1 MSEDFED
8 KKKVMDY
15 RAQIQREQEGRRES
29 DRHQRELMRQ
39 SDREDLKKL
48 ALEGNID
55 AIKLQHELAPE
66 RYDLDFE
73 DHIKRENVRLQ
84 SYLQER
90 NIDLKFTEVEERLK
104 TDNQL
109 KLLMGDI
116 ARSIAVK
123 NAERKNEAAQALD
136 ARQMERLKHQHSMTE
151 KDADHQN
158 AKDLELFRGALSLA
172 MKQKGAEMTEHDI
185 LAALTRLKNQGTV

>member
-8 KKKVMDY
+8 KKRVMDY
-15 RAQIQREQEGRRES
+15 RAQIQREQESRRTN
-29 DRHQRELMRQ
+29 DRTQRELMRQ
-39 SDREDLKKL
+39 SDREGLKKL

-123 NAERKNEAAQALD
+123 NAERKNEAAHAANERD
-136 ARQMERLKHQHSMTE
+136 MERLKHSHTMTE
-151 KDADHQN
+151 KEADHTN
-158 AKDLELFRGALSLA
+158 TKDLELFKAALSLA
-172 MKQKGAEMTEHDI
+172 MQTKGNDMTEKDI
-185 LAALTRLKNQGTV
+185 LESLSRLKKSGAI